1 MDAAF
6 ITPELIRE
14 IDACDVSFAEYNT
27 VRALRLEDGQF
38 EKKRFGGAW
47 ALRDRTRDS
56 AYYNR
61 VVGFCER
68 DADRLDELIEYHAE
82 VGKDCA
88 ISLTPDA
95 ANKGLLARLGEAGF
109 RLLEVTCLF
118 TRRSA
123 EDVQADFPGIAIRR
137 ARERDLRL
145 VFDLWSSSFDT
156 PVGSEVRELRAA
168 AQMVPEF
175 PIYVASIGGED
186 VAMASMYLG
195 RHVAWL
201 GNANTRTERRRSG
214 CQSALLR
221 HRVAEAA
228 RMGRDWVVTD
238 AEFGSTSHRNAL
250 RAGFELAY
258 VPLTL
263 SRPRAK

>member
-1 MDAAF
+1 MDERF
-6 ITPELIRE
+6 ITPEVIRE
-14 IDACDVSFAEYNT
+14 IDACDVSFTEYNT

-38 EKKRFGGAW
+38 EKNCFGGAW
-47 ALRDRTRDS
+47 AMRDRTRDS

-61 VVGFCER
+61 VVGFCEC
-68 DADRLDELIEYHAE
+68 DADRLEDLIEYYAE
-82 VGKDCA
+82 IGKDCA

-95 ANKGLLARLGEAGF
+95 ANERLLARLGEAGF
-109 RLLEVTCLF
+109 RLLQAACLF

-137 ARERDLRL
+137 AQERDLSV
-145 VFDLWSSSFDT
+145 VFDLWSIPFDS
-156 PVGSEVRELRAA
+156 PVGPEVRELRAA

-186 VAMASMYLG
+186 VAMATMYLG
-195 RHVAWL
+195 PRVAWL

-214 CQSALLR
+214 CQSALLQ
-221 HRVAEAA
+221 HRAAEAA
-228 RMGRDWVVTD
+228 RMGRDWMVTD
-238 AEFGSTSHRNAL
+238 TEFGSTSHRNAL
-250 RAGFELAY
+250 RAGFGLAY
-258 VPLTL
+258 VPLML

>member
-1 MDAAF
+1 MDEGF
-6 ITPELIRE
+6 ITPEVIRD

-27 VRALRLEDGQF
+27 VRALRLEDAQF

-47 ALRDRTRDS
+47 AMRDRTRDS

-68 DADRLDELIEYHAE
+68 DADRLEELIEYHAE

-88 ISLTPDA
+88 ISLTPHA
-95 ANKGLLARLGEAGF
+95 ANQRLLARLGDAGF
-109 RLLEVTCLF
+109 RLLEATCLF
-118 TRRSA
+118 TRRAA
-123 EDVQADFPGIAIRR
+123 ENVRADVPGIAIRR
-137 ARERDLRL
+137 AREQDLRV
-145 VFDLWSSSFDT
+145 VFDLWSIPFDT
-156 PVGSEVRELRAA
+156 PVAPEVRELRAA
-168 AQMVPEF
+168 AQMAPEF
-175 PIYVASIGGED
+175 PMYIASIGGED
-186 VAMASMYLG
+186 VAMATMYLG

-201 GNANTRTERRRSG
+201 GNANTRTEHRRSG

-238 AEFGSTSHRNAL
+238 TEFGSTSHRNAL
-250 RAGFELAY
+250 RAGFNLAY

>member
-1 MDAAF
+1 MAEGF
-6 ITPELIRE
+6 ITPEVIRE
-14 IDACDVSFAEYNT
+14 IDACDVSFAEYNA
-27 VRALRLEDGQF
+27 VRSLRLEDGQF

-47 ALRDRTRDS
+47 AMRDRTRDS

-68 DADRLDELIEYHAE
+68 DADRLEELIEYHAE

-95 ANKGLLARLGEAGF
+95 ANKRLLARLGEAGF
-109 RLLEVTCLF
+109 RLLEATCLF
-118 TRRSA
+118 TRRTA

-137 ARERDLRL
+137 ARERDLRV
-145 VFDLWSSSFDT
+145 VFDLWSIPFDT
-156 PVGSEVRELRAA
+156 PVGPEVRKLRAA

-214 CQSALLR
+214 CQSALLW

-238 AEFGSTSHRNAL
+238 TEFGSTSHRNAL
-250 RAGFELAY
+250 RAGFDLAY